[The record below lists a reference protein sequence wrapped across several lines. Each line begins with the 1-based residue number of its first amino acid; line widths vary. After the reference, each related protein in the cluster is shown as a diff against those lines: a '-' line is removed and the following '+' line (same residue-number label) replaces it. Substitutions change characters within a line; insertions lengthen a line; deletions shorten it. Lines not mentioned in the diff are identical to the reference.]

1 MPQPVQL
8 EPVPSAIQAACRTE
22 VDVQSPE
29 ELLYMK
35 SEADGETEGTAVRVC
50 WILDVLIKRV
60 LRID

>member
-1 MPQPVQL
+1 M
-8 EPVPSAIQAACRTE
+8 
-22 VDVQSPE
+22 QSPE

-35 SEADGETEGTAVRVC
+35 SEADGETEGTAVRMC